1 MANCKAADRS
11 TCRVHGTGGMYQ
23 HLNKI
28 ANEAINRRDFDTY
41 HEARAKMEEMGDDS
55 KAALRFF
62 KRGGVPTVTE
72 RAVGKLENMADRIIA
87 VRDNINEVVIDVLEK
102 DEKEPKNHSE
112 AEHPKPSMED
122 KMNNIADHIL
132 DFGENIS
139 DTVHAG
145 AEIIADR
152 HGREI
157 PAEIGGSTVTWAEMN
172 PFRNPFKNGK
182 LR

>member
-1 MANCKAADRS
+1 
-11 TCRVHGTGGMYQ
+11 MYQ
-23 HLNKI
+23 HLSKV
-28 ANEAINRRDFDTY
+28 ANDAVNRRDFDTY
-41 HEARAKMEEMGDDS
+41 HEARAKMEEMDDDS

-72 RAVGKLENMADRIIA
+72 RAVGKLENMADHIIS
-87 VRDNINEVVIDVLEK
+87 VRDNINEAVIARLEK
-102 DEKEPKNHSE
+102 DEKGSGNHSE
-112 AEHPKPSMED
+112 AEQPKPNLED
-122 KMNNIADHIL
+122 KMNAIADHIL

-172 PFRNPFKNGK
+172 PFRSPFKNGK